1 MHNPCQSRRRNS
13 GGNDDPAWF
22 FEGVEDVDVII
33 EFVDGTEEDIVFVN
47 NAEEMVL
54 VETLVGVSEISC
66 FSVALVSSSVADD
79 CVVVDC
85 VPLGLAWGDCV
96 VWFIEGG
103 EDVDEIIEFVD
114 GTLEDSGF
122 VNNVDEMVLVETSV
136 GAPEISCFSVALV
149 TSRVADD
156 WDVVDCV
163 PLGLAWGDC
172 VVWFFEG
179 GEDVDVIIEFVDGT
193 LEDSRFVKNVDEM
206 VLVKTSVGVPEIS
219 CFSVALVTSRVADDW
234 VVVDCVPLGLAWG
247 DCVVWF
253 LEGVDVD
260 VIIEFVDGTE
270 EDTGFVNNAEEMVLL
285 ETLVGVTEISCF
297 SVSLDTYSVSDEC
310 VVVDCVPLELP
321 LWSDCVVCIAVDT
334 IVDFVV
340 VVVVVVG
347 LEWELTST
355 PSELIETVE
364 EGVDIEDVDF
374 SVDAFTGKLVVVIGG
389 VSDVPV
395 MLQSLKKTNNN

>member
-33 EFVDGTEEDIVFVN
+33 EFVDGTLEDFVFVN

-96 VWFIEGG
+96 VWFVEGG

-122 VNNVDEMVLVETSV
+122 VDEMVLVETSV
-136 GAPEISCFSVALV
+136 EAPEISCF
-149 TSRVADD
+149 
-156 WDVVDCV
+156 
-163 PLGLAWGDC
+163 
-172 VVWFFEG
+172 
-179 GEDVDVIIEFVDGT
+179 
-193 LEDSRFVKNVDEM
+193 
-206 VLVKTSVGVPEIS
+206 
-219 CFSVALVTSRVADDW
+219 FSVALVTSRVADDW

-253 LEGVDVD
+253 FEGGEDVD
-260 VIIEFVDGTE
+260 VIIELVDGTLGDSGFVNNVDEMVLVETSVGVTEISCFSVALVTSRVADDWVVVDCVPLGLTWGDCFVWFLEGVENVDVIIELVDGTE

-285 ETLVGVTEISCF
+285 ETLVEVTEISSF
-297 SVSLDTYSVSDEC
+297 SVALDTCSVADDC
-310 VVVDCVPLELP
+310 VVVDCV
-321 LWSDCVVCIAVDT
+321 
-334 IVDFVV
+334 
-340 VVVVVVG
+340 VVVG
-347 LEWELTST
+347 IEWELT

-374 SVDAFTGKLVVVIGG
+374 SVDAFKGKLVVMIGG

-395 MLQSLKKTNNN
+395 MLQSEKNKQQLDDDEFWDETERFHNI